1 MPFSEIMYRARTNNL
16 QLNDRERHKGK
27 DVKCNMCGEEVED
40 LKHFILWC
48 PAYDEERGKDTN
60 FQRPYKRNVEE
71 LLGELLFENG
81 LKYSTKHT
89 LYAFWKIREE
99 KEGAER

>member
-1 MPFSEIMYRARTNNL
+1 MI
-16 QLNDRERHKGK
+16 ERDMKGK
-27 DVKCNMCGEEVED
+27 DVKCIMCGEEVED
-40 LKHFILWC
+40 LMHFILWC